1 MEICK
6 WQLSSVVLGPEM
18 AYHIY
23 DITRQCRSRL
33 SLPVTYGSC
42 KIIIIII
49 IFFFDESLPVTYLHA
64 PKFFIEKCDELL
76 ERMFHAYL
84 ILFNQSILKLHL
96 LISFFLIT

>member
-33 SLPVTYGSC
+33 SLPVTYF
-42 KIIIIII
+42 
-49 IFFFDESLPVTYLHA
+49 FFFDESLPVTYLHA